1 MPFSACRPRLRRR
14 HAGPP
19 LPTGSKGA
27 RQPLPCFAAASQHPE
42 EQLRP
47 RSRGQNERCTVCRV
61 AACGVG
67 MQGPRRE
74 TMTCARTR
82 FLAPSSRS
90 RSRSCFFFSLRTR
103 CTRNT
108 RRQCAAPLSL
118 SHARASA
125 RNLRAVIHPVPLFL
139 ARRAYVVVGN
149 GARRPLLLWHAARA
163 LDFVPNFGVPL
174 FWCPL
179 MFGDIRRFA
188 ALIGCDRPAQ
198 PACRVFPHAECL
210 MSFVWSCG

>member
-47 RSRGQNERCTVCRV
+47 RSRGQNERCTVCRM

-149 GARRPLLLWHAARA
+149 GARRPLLLRHVSSSPRFSI
-163 LDFVPNFGVPL
+163 LDFAPVSHILVPPDV
-174 FWCPL
+174 
-179 MFGDIRRFA
+179 RRHPAVHGADWVRPPGA
-188 ALIGCDRPAQ
+188 ASLSCV
-198 PACRVFPHAECL
+198 PAC
-210 MSFVWSCG
+210 